1 MFSDGSILMVCQL
14 VSHFLATN
22 AIKIPHSDLPKSSE
36 KALLGYQINTFNLLQ
51 SIALVLKEK
60 GHGTSTK
67 SKMKLL
73 FFMTRILWL
82 FGILAWNV
90 TTVSCYCSIKKKI
103 QADKWPLLSLNLR
116 KCVDQGR
123 WYIYIIRIWKILFI
137 SSPWRKQDFRKKK
150 ATRLHTL

>member
-1 MFSDGSILMVCQL
+1 MVRRPNPKWSYFS
-14 VSHFLATN
+14 FW
-22 AIKIPHSDLPKSSE
+22 
-36 KALLGYQINTFNLLQ
+36 LGFYGF
-51 SIALVLKEK
+51 
-60 GHGTSTK
+60 
-67 SKMKLL
+67 
-73 FFMTRILWL
+73 
-82 FGILAWNV
+82 FGILVWNV

-150 ATRLHTL
+150 SYKVTYLVVQSRCEKIRRKMNTLQPLRPLPQTNKLGRLKFYKNR

>member
-1 MFSDGSILMVCQL
+1 MVRRPNPKWSYFS
-14 VSHFLATN
+14 
-22 AIKIPHSDLPKSSE
+22 
-36 KALLGYQINTFNLLQ
+36 
-51 SIALVLKEK
+51 
-60 GHGTSTK
+60 
-67 SKMKLL
+67 
-73 FFMTRILWL
+73 LWL
-82 FGILAWNV
+82 GFYGFFGILVWNV

-150 ATRLHTL
+150 ATRLHTLYNPFAPSPKQINWGDWNFIKIGKDWKKWLVLALLRRYP